1 MGALRILFLIAALVS
16 SLLQAAELKVAVGVQ
31 DPQQVSLEG
40 ILIPSA
46 TVGADVVAATD
57 ELAKEICRRINASCS
72 FHYVR
77 FAEILPGVEDGRFD
91 LGFGNFLRTPKREQH
106 VAFSDSIFRSSS
118 RLVGLPATARAFAGR
133 LGQPVTLDS
142 LRGAWVAAMEGSQQ
156 QEFLVGI
163 AEQRQLTLVARPTM
177 AEAVDALRQGNA
189 DFALLPIREGYAMIS
204 RDNTARLAFVGPA
217 VADRGLGNTVHIA
230 MPRGKDALRRSINKA
245 IAEVRADGTAQRIMR
260 RHFPVVLD

>member
-1 MGALRILFLIAALVS
+1 MGVLRLFFLIAALGS
-16 SLLQAAELKVAVGVQ
+16 GLLQAAELKVAVGVQ
-31 DPQQVSLEG
+31 DPQQISLEG

-118 RLVGLPATARAFAGR
+118 RLVGLPATARAFAG
-133 LGQPVTLDS
+133 
-142 LRGAWVAAMEGSQQ
+142 GS
-156 QEFLVGI
+156 
-163 AEQRQLTLVARPTM
+163 A
-177 AEAVDALRQGNA
+177 
-189 DFALLPIREGYAMIS
+189 S
-204 RDNTARLAFVGPA
+204 R
-217 VADRGLGNTVHIA
+217 
-230 MPRGKDALRRSINKA
+230 
-245 IAEVRADGTAQRIMR
+245 
-260 RHFPVVLD
+260 